1 MTTLRAR
8 PLLYLPLLSIAGL
21 AVFLGYSW
29 SRFGPSAAAA
39 NFTVINTN
47 DSGAGSLRQAILDA
61 NANPGPD
68 TIDFNIPGA
77 GVQTITP
84 ATALPTITEAV
95 LIDGYTQPGSA
106 GNSQPDSD
114 NAVLLIEINGANAGA
129 NPCLRISSG
138 SSTVRGLVIN
148 RCGAAGIRLQA
159 AGGNAINGNFIGTDP
174 TGTIKRANTGNGIE
188 LASSPNNSIGGV
200 TPNARNLI
208 SGNNTHGIAIDFNSP
223 SNTVSGNFIGTNAA
237 GTAILGNGF
246 QGISITSSGN
256 TIGGTTVGAR
266 NVVSGNTNGGGVTFS
281 GSTATNNVVQGNY
294 IGTDALGTASV
305 PNSSGIF
312 TLGAASNNLIGGTV
326 AGARNVISGNTLG
339 LFLAS
344 TTGGINTRLEGNFI
358 GTNAAGTAGI
368 PNILGVYVTLG
379 NSGNRIGGTAPGAGN
394 VIAFNAIGVDID
406 PGATGN
412 PILANSIFSN
422 DIGIDLNADGV
433 TPNDAGDTDTGGNNL
448 QNYPVLTGATSVGGD
463 TTITGTLNSTPGTSF
478 RIEFFSNT
486 TLNHTGFGEG
496 QTFIGSTTV
505 TTDASG
511 NTSFTANTG
520 SATPAG
526 RFITATATNN
536 VTNDTSEF
544 SYGAQVNGPEAFQF
558 LQPTFTVSENAGLAT
573 ITVTRTNGTIGGT
586 TVDYSISN
594 GTATAALDY
603 TQVSGTLTF
612 GVGETSK
619 TFTVPI
625 IDDAFLEG
633 DETVFLVLSNP
644 SVGGAL
650 GSPSVAT
657 LVIADREQT
666 IYGVTAFNNLISF
679 ERANPERLYSRVPI
693 TGLQAGEQILGI
705 DFRPSNGVLYGLGS
719 TSRLYTINTT
729 TGVATQV
736 GAGQFTPLLSGT
748 DFGFDFNPLSGQI
761 RVVSNTD
768 QNLRLDPD
776 TGTVAATDTTLAF
789 APADANAAVNP
800 NVVALAYTNNV
811 AGAVSTTLYG
821 IDSNKDSL
829 VRVGSVGGSP
839 ISPDAGQLFTI
850 GSIGGVGDF
859 GGLTSF
865 DILSSGDTALAAFS
879 PPGFTSTTPSSLYT
893 INLTTGAATEVTS
906 PGSSPFIGGF
916 ILNETL
922 RAMAV
927 ATNGTFGFNAVTS
940 NVSEGAGSVQ
950 ITIDRTGDTTGAA
963 SVDFLSSDGTAEQ
976 RSDYN
981 IAVGTLSFA
990 PGETSKTFSIF
1001 ITDDGFTEGNE
1012 TFTITLSNP
1021 KGGFSTGGTTTTTV
1035 TITDNDAVP
1044 SATNPIDNT
1053 AFFVRQHYVDFLNRE
1068 PDPAG
1073 LAAWIHRIDF
1083 CGQAGEPPPPCDR
1096 VEVSS
1101 AFYRSP
1107 EFYDRGYFV
1116 YRFYETAL
1124 GRQPQYLEFM
1134 ADLRR
1139 VTGFLTTEQLEAN
1152 KLNFIADFMDRQEFR
1167 TKYDALNNTQYVNTL
1182 ESTAGV
1188 TLSNKNALI
1197 ASLNNGSKTRAVVL
1211 REVAEGTQVSVKFF
1225 NKAFVVMEYFGY
1237 LRRNPDALF
1246 LNWITTLN
1254 STGDYRTLV
1263 SGFVNSAE
1271 YRSRFGQP

>member
-496 QTFIGSTTV
+496 QTFIGSTIV

-520 SATPAG
+520 SAPPAG
-526 RFITATATNN
+526 RFITATAG
-536 VTNDTSEF
+536 V
-544 SYGAQVNGPEAFQF
+544 ALPV
-558 LQPTFTVSENAGLAT
+558 LA
-573 ITVTRTNGTIGGT
+573 V
-586 TVDYSISN
+586 
-594 GTATAALDY
+594 
-603 TQVSGTLTF
+603 
-612 GVGETSK
+612 K
-619 TFTVPI
+619 
-625 IDDAFLEG
+625 
-633 DETVFLVLSNP
+633 LVL
-644 SVGGAL
+644 
-650 GSPSVAT
+650 
-657 LVIADREQT
+657 
-666 IYGVTAFNNLISF
+666 
-679 ERANPERLYSRVPI
+679 
-693 TGLQAGEQILGI
+693 
-705 DFRPSNGVLYGLGS
+705 
-719 TSRLYTINTT
+719 
-729 TGVATQV
+729 
-736 GAGQFTPLLSGT
+736 
-748 DFGFDFNPLSGQI
+748 
-761 RVVSNTD
+761 
-768 QNLRLDPD
+768 
-776 TGTVAATDTTLAF
+776 
-789 APADANAAVNP
+789 
-800 NVVALAYTNNV
+800 
-811 AGAVSTTLYG
+811 
-821 IDSNKDSL
+821 
-829 VRVGSVGGSP
+829 
-839 ISPDAGQLFTI
+839 
-850 GSIGGVGDF
+850 
-859 GGLTSF
+859 
-865 DILSSGDTALAAFS
+865 
-879 PPGFTSTTPSSLYT
+879 
-893 INLTTGAATEVTS
+893 
-906 PGSSPFIGGF
+906 
-916 ILNETL
+916 
-922 RAMAV
+922 
-927 ATNGTFGFNAVTS
+927 
-940 NVSEGAGSVQ
+940 
-950 ITIDRTGDTTGAA
+950 
-963 SVDFLSSDGTAEQ
+963 
-976 RSDYN
+976 
-981 IAVGTLSFA
+981 
-990 PGETSKTFSIF
+990 
-1001 ITDDGFTEGNE
+1001 
-1012 TFTITLSNP
+1012 
-1021 KGGFSTGGTTTTTV
+1021 
-1035 TITDNDAVP
+1035 
-1044 SATNPIDNT
+1044 
-1053 AFFVRQHYVDFLNRE
+1053 
-1068 PDPAG
+1068 
-1073 LAAWIHRIDF
+1073 
-1083 CGQAGEPPPPCDR
+1083 
-1096 VEVSS
+1096 
-1101 AFYRSP
+1101 
-1107 EFYDRGYFV
+1107 
-1116 YRFYETAL
+1116 
-1124 GRQPQYLEFM
+1124 
-1134 ADLRR
+1134 
-1139 VTGFLTTEQLEAN
+1139 
-1152 KLNFIADFMDRQEFR
+1152 
-1167 TKYDALNNTQYVNTL
+1167 
-1182 ESTAGV
+1182 
-1188 TLSNKNALI
+1188 
-1197 ASLNNGSKTRAVVL
+1197 
-1211 REVAEGTQVSVKFF
+1211 
-1225 NKAFVVMEYFGY
+1225 
-1237 LRRNPDALF
+1237 
-1246 LNWITTLN
+1246 
-1254 STGDYRTLV
+1254 
-1263 SGFVNSAE
+1263 
-1271 YRSRFGQP
+1271 